1 MIPNEKVSRLNARRS
16 IVVKNDIR
24 KGEIIQRSDLICK
37 RPGHGISPI
46 ELENIIG
53 LQTAKDLRSDD
64 ILTWDC
70 LKRDRLN
77 KI

>member
-37 RPGHGISPI
+37 RPGWYFPI